1 MEGLVWNIDTVAS
14 VIDVAVAPVFLL
26 AGISGLLMVLTNR
39 LGRTIDRSRSLQA
52 AEANVKSA
60 QHIQTIHREKANL
73 MRRMHL
79 NHFAISMAVLSAI
92 LVCLVVVTLFL
103 GSLLQLNVSVAI
115 ASLATQLAGAPLSEG
130 VLWNVCTPIALWL
143 VAGYF
148 TIVRFL
154 SYLDLRIRREGWEL
168 ELSLR
173 AEADRL
179 ADGSIR

>member
-1 MEGLVWNIDTVAS
+1 MIEPLAWNIDTVAS
-14 VIDVAVAPVFLL
+14 VIDIAVAPVFLL
-26 AGISGLLMVLTNR
+26 AGICGLLMVLTNR

-103 GSLLQLNVSVAI
+103 GSLLQLNVSIAI
-115 ASLATQLAGAPLSEG
+115 ASLFIVCMIVLGLAFCSFLLE
-130 VLWNVCTPIALWL
+130 VL
-143 VAGYF
+143 VA
-148 TIVRFL
+148 TRVVRATLTPVPGFRY
-154 SYLDLRIRREGWEL
+154 SEL
-168 ELSLR
+168 ESDD
-173 AEADRL
+173 AE
-179 ADGSIR
+179 SEPK

>member
-52 AEANVKSA
+52 AEANVKSV
-60 QHIQTIHREKANL
+60 QHKHTIRREKANL

-103 GSLLQLNVSVAI
+103 GSLLQLNVSIAI
-115 ASLATQLAGAPLSEG
+115 ASLFI
-130 VLWNVCTPIALWL
+130 VCMVI
-143 VAGYF
+143 
-148 TIVRFL
+148 
-154 SYLDLRIRREGWEL
+154 
-168 ELSLR
+168 LSLAFCSFLLEIIVATR
-173 AEADRL
+173 VVQATLTPATSFRSPELNPGDTE
-179 ADGSIR
+179 S

>member
-1 MEGLVWNIDTVAS
+1 MEGLEWNIDTVAS

-52 AEANVKSA
+52 AEANVKAA
-60 QHIQTIHREKANL
+60 QTKQTIQREKANL

-103 GSLLQLNVSVAI
+103 GSLLQLNVSIAI
-115 ASLATQLAGAPLSEG
+115 ASLFIVCMIVLSLAFCSFLLE
-130 VLWNVCTPIALWL
+130 VL
-143 VAGYF
+143 VA
-148 TIVRFL
+148 TRVVRATLTPVPDFRH
-154 SYLDLRIRREGWEL
+154 SAL
-168 ELSLR
+168 EPGD
-173 AEADRL
+173 AENQGASD
-179 ADGSIR
+179 

>member
-52 AEANVKSA
+52 AESNVKSA
-60 QHIQTIHREKANL
+60 QHLETICREKANL

-103 GSLLQLNVSVAI
+103 GSLLQLNVSIAI
-115 ASLATQLAGAPLSEG
+115 ACLFIICMIVLSLALCSFLLEIIVATRVVRATLTSVTSFRSQEQDRGDAESEP
-130 VLWNVCTPIALWL
+130 N
-143 VAGYF
+143 
-148 TIVRFL
+148 
-154 SYLDLRIRREGWEL
+154 
-168 ELSLR
+168 
-173 AEADRL
+173 
-179 ADGSIR
+179 